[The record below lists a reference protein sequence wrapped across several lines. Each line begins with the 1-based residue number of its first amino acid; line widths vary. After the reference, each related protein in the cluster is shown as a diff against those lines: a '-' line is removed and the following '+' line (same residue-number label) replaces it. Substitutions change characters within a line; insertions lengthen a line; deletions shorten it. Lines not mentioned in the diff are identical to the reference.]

1 MAQSG
6 PIWATVISCIDYW
19 SRILFLPV
27 SPTQFFSYR
36 VILSQCKP
44 GHTALLS
51 KISVASI
58 LQSKSSIH
66 IVAFKALCHQS
77 LTTCL
82 TFQPIV
88 SLLAHSLPEQL
99 VYLLLVICSPACCC
113 HKTSAL
119 PIPLKGLAEMLFSH
133 DSQLNVL
140 SKEISPRSLL
150 SPQLALCI
158 FIKHVAFCLLL
169 HPPDRYWASRW

>member
-6 PIWATVISCIDYW
+6 PLWATIISCIDYW

-66 IVAFKALCHQS
+66 VVAFKALCHQS
-77 LTTCL
+77 LTTRL

-99 VYLLLVICSPACCC
+99 VSLLLVLCSPACCC

-119 PIPLKGLAEMLFSH
+119 PIPLKGLAEMLFSPWFPAECP
-133 DSQLNVL
+133 L
-140 SKEISPRSLL
+140 KEIFPRSLL

-158 FIKHVAFCLLL
+158 FIKHVTFCSLL
-169 HPPDRYWASRW
+169 HPPDRCWASRW